1 MYFQQCLYRIF
12 LLFPDSAILHT
23 LACSVRPSGSCV
35 IRQNKTDE
43 HFREISLYIHV
54 AFIQHWQ
61 HRNRIA
67 SHSQRDSVLGAEA
80 GCVFY
85 NFSSSTF
92 RPQGSANDLLIA
104 FIGTTVP
111 KIKQSNPQPS
121 KEILIFILLMGKL
134 GFGAQEITRALKAR
148 WQQSQGRITALCSS

>member
-1 MYFQQCLYRIF
+1 M
-12 LLFPDSAILHT
+12 LLDKI
-23 LACSVRPSGSCV
+23 
-35 IRQNKTDE
+35 KKDE

-54 AFIQHWQ
+54 PFIQHWQ

-92 RPQGSANDLLIA
+92 IPQGSANDLLVA
-104 FIGTTVP
+104 FIGATVP
-111 KIKQSNPQPS
+111 KIKQSNPHPY
-121 KEILIFILLMGKL
+121 KEILIFILLMEKM
-134 GFGAQEITRALKAR
+134 GFRAQEISRALNAR